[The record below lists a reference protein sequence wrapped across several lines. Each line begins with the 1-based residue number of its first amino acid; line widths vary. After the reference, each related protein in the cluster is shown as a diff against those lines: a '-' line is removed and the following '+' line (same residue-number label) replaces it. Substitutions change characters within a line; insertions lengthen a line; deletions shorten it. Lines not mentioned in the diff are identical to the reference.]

1 VTNVGCNTISHWC
14 TIEHWTTLLLLVLG
28 SVFYALVISNVS
40 SIVSASASKKR
51 FKEKYDNVKAYMA
64 AKKLPMVLQ
73 DRVRDFYHIQY
84 SGGEVFEESR
94 ILSELTP
101 ALREEIH
108 VFNRREVS
116 VAAGPLPPSL
126 FPRFRSCREPPSRSC
141 GAWSRSR
148 TRKSS
153 SRATTCSSRE
163 RSGTRCTSSR
173 AACATSLR
181 GTTSKI

>member
-1 VTNVGCNTISHWC
+1 MTNVGCNTISHWC

-116 VAAGPLPPSL
+116 VAAGPLPPKL
-126 FPRFRSCREPPSRSC
+126 I
-141 GAWSRSR
+141 
-148 TRKSS
+148 
-153 SRATTCSSRE
+153 
-163 RSGTRCTSSR
+163 
-173 AACATSLR
+173 
-181 GTTSKI
+181 SKIPLLSGAAITFVRRLVTFAHSQIIFAGQEGDSS

>member
-1 VTNVGCNTISHWC
+1 MTNVGCNTISRWC

-116 VAAGPLPPSL
+116 VAGP
-126 FPRFRSCREPPSRSC
+126 FPH
-141 GAWSRSR
+141 
-148 TRKSS
+148 K
-153 SRATTCSSRE
+153 
-163 RSGTRCTSSR
+163 
-173 AACATSLR
+173 LI
-181 GTTSKI
+181 SKIPLLSGAAIITFVRRLGQQGGS